1 MKRKAKTSIPHASL
15 WPRLVV
21 RIPLEQLW
29 TTTGPTA
36 HVCLR
41 HLSPNEVE
49 SLLKVDP
56 DLRLVEA
63 RIAEE
68 LRWYPRGD
76 YRFWR
81 DKARDHAADSEK
93 PHSLDEFPDS
103 MLYFV
108 SEWLEDGSQDRVL
121 LFEQYH

>member
-1 MKRKAKTSIPHASL
+1 M
-15 WPRLVV
+15 
-21 RIPLEQLW
+21 PLEELW
-29 TTTGPTA
+29 TPAGPTH

-49 SLLKVDP
+49 SLLKDVP
-56 DLRLVEA
+56 DLSLVEA

-68 LRWYPRGD
+68 LRWYSRGD

-81 DKARDHAADSEK
+81 DKARNHAADPEK

-108 SEWLEDGSQDRVL
+108 SEWLEDESQDRAL